1 VYARASVA
9 MAYPHWASIR
19 PRRDGARP
27 TIVSAIV
34 STVVAAVASVGL
46 ATASGCFD
54 PTTPIDPNSGA
65 STGTSGTSVG
75 MSEGL
80 SGTGPDPTLPT
91 TVLDSTSPMP
101 QTGSEGSS
109 SGDTGPAAMCGDGE
123 FVMGELCLGEVATI
137 EGGGGA
143 TTMHGADFDGDGDL
157 DVVISTNVTAEVFLG
172 DGAGGFVVQ
181 PSFMTISSGVGSGDL
196 VTAQLDPGGTTDLIA
211 SNGAGAIAGSLGD
224 GDGGFG
230 APIVTLYPGVNA
242 FGLLPGDYTG
252 DGVTD
257 TLVARSSGYDVHF
270 ATGLG
275 DGSFSFTDQIAVEEA
290 GPMVAGDFDGD
301 GNLDAV
307 IVQGD
312 AQSLMWLRGS
322 GSDTMTP
329 QAVPMGVALG
339 FGDAA
344 AADLDGDGTTD
355 AVFPLGETDQ
365 VAVVLGA
372 AGIGP
377 TAPILLDT
385 TGEPAAAA
393 IADLDGD
400 GTLDV
405 MSCGSGLFAALSV
418 WRGDGAGGFGSVE
431 ELSVTPCAHL
441 VVADLDGDA
450 AVDVAYHEGG
460 PGGLRVVLSQP

>member
-1 VYARASVA
+1 
-9 MAYPHWASIR
+9 M
-19 PRRDGARP
+19 
-27 TIVSAIV
+27 
-34 STVVAAVASVGL
+34 
-46 ATASGCFD
+46 ASGCFD
-54 PTTPIDPNSGA
+54 PTTPIDPNSEG
-65 STGTSGTSVG
+65 STGTGGTSMG

-91 TVLDSTSPMP
+91 TGLDSTSPMP

-109 SGDTGPAAMCGDGE
+109 SGDTGPAAMCGDGV

-143 TTMHGADFDGDGDL
+143 ATMNGADFDGDGDL
-157 DVVISTNVTAEVFLG
+157 DIVISNNVTAEVFLG

-181 PSFMTISSGVGSGDL
+181 PSFMTMGSGVGVGNL
-196 VTAQLDPGGTTDLIA
+196 VIARVDPGDTTDLVA
-211 SNGAGAIAGSLGD
+211 SNGAGAIAVSLGD

-230 APIVTLYPGVNA
+230 APIVTMYPGVNA
-242 FGLLPGDYTG
+242 LGLLPGDYTG
-252 DGVTD
+252 DGIIDV
-257 TLVARSSGYDVHF
+257 LVARSAGYDVHF

-275 DGSFSFTDQIAVEEA
+275 NGSFSFTDQLAVEEA
-290 GPMVAGDFDGD
+290 GPMVAGDFDDD

-307 IVQGD
+307 IVQGN
-312 AQSLMWLRGS
+312 AQSLAWLRGD
-322 GSDTMTP
+322 GRGTMTP
-329 QAVPMGVALG
+329 QDVPMGISLG
-339 FGDAA
+339 YGDAA
-344 AADLDGDGTTD
+344 AGDLDGDGTTD

-372 AGIGP
+372 PGIGP

-393 IADLDGD
+393 IADLDAD

-418 WRGDGAGGFGSVE
+418 WRGDGAGGLGSVE

-441 VVADLDGDA
+441 VVADLDGDS
-450 AVDVAYHEGG
+450 AVDVVYHEGG

>member
-1 VYARASVA
+1 

-19 PRRDGARP
+19 PRHHAARP
-27 TIVSAIV
+27 TVVVVVALAAL
-34 STVVAAVASVGL
+34 STVLSTG
-46 ATASGCFD
+46 SGCFD
-54 PTTPIDPNSGA
+54 PTTPIDPDSGA
-65 STGTSGTSVG
+65 STGTGGTA
-75 MSEGL
+75 MDTSEGL

-91 TVLDSTSPMP
+91 TGLDSTSPMP
-101 QTGSEGSS
+101 ETGSEGSS
-109 SGDTGPAAMCGDGE
+109 SGDTGPAAMCGDDV
-123 FVMGELCLGEVATI
+123 FVVGELCLGEVATI

-143 TTMHGADFDGDGDL
+143 DTMHGADFDSDGDL
-157 DVVISTNVTAEVFLG
+157 DVVISSNVTAELFLG

-196 VTAQLDPGGTTDLIA
+196 ATARLDPGDTFDLVA

-224 GDGGFG
+224 GNGGFG
-230 APIVTLYPGVNA
+230 APVVTPYPGVNA
-242 FGLLPGDYTG
+242 LGLLPGDYTG
-252 DGVTD
+252 DGVVD
-257 TLVARSSGYDVHF
+257 TLVARSAGYDVHF

-275 DGSFSFTDQIAVEEA
+275 DGSFSFTDQLAVEEA

-307 IVQGD
+307 IVQGN
-312 AQSLMWLRGS
+312 AQSLAWLRGD
-322 GSDTMTP
+322 GRGTMTP
-329 QAVPMGVALG
+329 QDVPMGVSLG
-339 FGDAA
+339 WGDAA
-344 AADLDGDGTTD
+344 AGDLDGDGTTD
-355 AVFPLGETDQ
+355 AVFPLGELDQ

-393 IADLDGD
+393 IADLDAD
-400 GTLDV
+400 GALDV
-405 MSCGSGLFAALSV
+405 VSCGSGLFAALSV
-418 WRGDGAGGFGSVE
+418 WRGDGAGGLNAVE
-431 ELSVTPCAHL
+431 EASITPCAHL

-450 AVDVAYHEGG
+450 AVDVVYHEGG